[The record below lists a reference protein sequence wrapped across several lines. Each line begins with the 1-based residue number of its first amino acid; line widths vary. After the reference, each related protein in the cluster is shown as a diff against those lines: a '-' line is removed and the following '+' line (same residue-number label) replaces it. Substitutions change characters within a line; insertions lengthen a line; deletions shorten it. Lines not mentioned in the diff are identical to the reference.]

1 MKIFSYIV
9 LFILL
14 SSCTKNPESFIE
26 HLNGYWEIEK
36 VVLANGNT
44 RSYTINETIDY
55 IETTDSLTGIRKK
68 LKPNFNGSYKTSN
81 DEEHFTLAIENDSL
95 HIYYKTP
102 FTNWKETIL
111 FANESQLKVINQ
123 NKAVFLY
130 KRFTPLNL
138 E

>member
-1 MKIFSYIV
+1 MKALSYIV
-9 LFILL
+9 IFILL

-36 VVLANGNT
+36 VVLPNGNT

-55 IETTDSLTGIRKK
+55 IETTDRLTGFRKK
-68 LKPNFNGSYKTSN
+68 LKPNFNGSYITSN
-81 DEEHFTLAIENDSL
+81 NEEHFTLTIKKDSL

-102 FTNWKETIL
+102 FANWKETIL